1 MFQETA
7 FSIEK
12 LLGAVVSKFSV
23 QFYMLV
29 YILLFLQHTKKW
41 NDILLFILLTASGTV
56 PAWILMGVILAY
68 IALGA
73 AVFATY
79 QGWNFVDGLFFSFA
93 VLGTIGLIDI
103 PPSSS
108 DNNTSKM
115 AKFNVVSDKNVFVN
129 MKDNDSGDAN
139 TLDGVKASQSWY
151 PNEIEKQELMNQ
163 HPEDVDSLFVVMCT
177 CYLLIGLA
185 IISMCVQLME
195 HTCRDVLQRLA
206 TTRLMGRHGSWMFA
220 VYGENKRIGGTKS
233 GRYWT
238 TSASESPNNSS
249 SWQGLSRQNS
259 RETSV
264 DNLTGRSVETS
275 LSRSNFQGMN
285 EALLF

>member
-1 MFQETA
+1 M
-7 FSIEK
+7 I
-12 LLGAVVSKFSV
+12 
-23 QFYMLV
+23 LV
-29 YILLFLQHTKKW
+29 
-41 NDILLFILLTASGTV
+41 
-56 PAWILMGVILAY
+56 Y

-79 QGWNFVDGLFFSFA
+79 QGWHFVDGLFFSFA

-108 DNNTSKM
+108 EPSTSRLSKLSV
-115 AKFNVVSDKNVFVN
+115 ASNKDVVI
-129 MKDNDSGDAN
+129 DNDLGDGA
-139 TLDGVKASQSWY
+139 DRKASESWY
-151 PNEIEKQELMNQ
+151 HNEMGHQDVMTQKQ
-163 HPEDVDSLFVVMCT
+163 EDVDSLFVVLCT

-220 VYGENKRIGGTKS
+220 VYGENKRTFNGNKNN
-233 GRYWT
+233 RYWT

-264 DNLTGRSVETS
+264 DNLTRQNMDAS
-275 LSRSNFQGMN
+275 LSRSNFQGIKEN
-285 EALLF
+285 YVQLE

>member
-1 MFQETA
+1 MVCYKIGFKISA
-7 FSIEK
+7 AA
-12 LLGAVVSKFSV
+12 G
-23 QFYMLV
+23 
-29 YILLFLQHTKKW
+29 
-41 NDILLFILLTASGTV
+41 GV
-56 PAWILMGVILAY
+56 PAWVLLCVILAY

-73 AVFATY
+73 TVFATY

-103 PPSSS
+103 PPSPSS
-108 DNNTSKM
+108 VPRASTRTSSIK
-115 AKFNVVSDKNVFVN
+115 NDIDISDKIRADNIDSYTNDEVKNVHASRN
-129 MKDNDSGDAN
+129 M
-139 TLDGVKASQSWY
+139 LSWI
-151 PNEIEKQELMNQ
+151 PTENKENR
-163 HPEDVDSLFVVMCT
+163 DVDSLFVVLCT

-195 HTCRDVLQRLA
+195 HTCRDILQRLA

-220 VYGENKRIGGTKS
+220 VYGDNKRMGKSS

-259 RETSV
+259 CEASV
-264 DNLTGRSVETS
+264 DNLTRQQMEQQNA
-275 LSRSNFQGMN
+275 LSRTNVQGIKTI
-285 EALLF
+285 F